1 MQRERKIGVLRR
13 FVVGLAVAAIVA
25 PAAQARVDELG
36 GGAEGSTARTAV
48 IKGDDKAIVSGNDGS
63 AILIGDDKVI
73 VPWTGDSTVLIHG
86 DDKVFAPQGGNYAL
100 ADYRRALPQDYGD
113 PTAVLVGDDKVIVP
127 GPSDS
132 TVLIHGDDKVFAP
145 QGGNYAL
152 ADYRRA
158 LPQDY
163 GDPTAVLVGDDKVI
177 VPGPSDSTVLIH
189 GDDKVFAPQGGD
201 STVLVH
207 GDDKVIAPQPGDYTL
222 AGYRRALPQD
232 YGDPTSIPVGG
243 LTSPGTFDWGDA
255 FVGAGVAF
263 ALMLLAGGA
272 ALGTRRRDR
281 PAAA

>member
-36 GGAEGSTARTAV
+36 GGAQGSTARAAV
-48 IKGDDKAIVSGNDGS
+48 IQGDDKAIVSGNGGS
-63 AILIGDDKVI
+63 AMLIGDDKVI
-73 VPWTGDSTVLIHG
+73 VPWAGDSTVLIHG

-113 PTAVLVGDDKVIVP
+113 PTAVLIGDDKVIVP

-145 QGGNYAL
+145 QGG
-152 ADYRRA
+152 
-158 LPQDY
+158 
-163 GDPTAVLVGDDKVI
+163 
-177 VPGPSDSTVLIH
+177 DSTVLVH
-189 GDDKVFAPQGGD
+189 GDDKVFTPQGGD

-243 LTSPGTFDWGDA
+243 LSSPGTFDWGDA

-272 ALGTRRRDR
+272 VLGTRRRER

>member
-73 VPWTGDSTVLIHG
+73 VPWTG
-86 DDKVFAPQGGNYAL
+86 
-100 ADYRRALPQDYGD
+100 
-113 PTAVLVGDDKVIVP
+113 
-127 GPSDS
+127 
-132 TVLIHGDDKVFAP
+132 
-145 QGGNYAL
+145 
-152 ADYRRA
+152 
-158 LPQDY
+158 
-163 GDPTAVLVGDDKVI
+163 
-177 VPGPSDSTVLIH
+177 DSTVLIH

>member
-1 MQRERKIGVLRR
+1 MQRERKIGALRR
-13 FVVGLAVAAIVA
+13 FVVGLAVAAVVA

-36 GGAEGSTARTAV
+36 GGAEGSTARAAV
-48 IKGDDKAIVSGNDGS
+48 IQGDDKVIVSGNGGS
-63 AILIGDDKVI
+63 AMLIHGDDKVI

-86 DDKVFAPQGGNYAL
+86 DDKVFAPQGGDYAL

-127 GPSDS
+127 
-132 TVLIHGDDKVFAP
+132 A
-145 QGGNYAL
+145 
-152 ADYRRA
+152 
-158 LPQDY
+158 
-163 GDPTAVLVGDDKVI
+163 
-177 VPGPSDSTVLIH
+177 PSDSTVLIH

-243 LTSPGTFDWGDA
+243 LSSPGTFDWGDA

-272 ALGTRRRDR
+272 ALGTRRRER